1 MTSYWLSNYCALF
14 SSFNIIP
21 FTGDNKNYQYN
32 SLTRLIILMTLLGY
46 LYTLEIN
53 VIYSGVISLLI
64 SIVFYFVTFNSSS
77 VEKSVE
83 NPLIENKT
91 PADKLTSSDDLQ
103 NQLNQISLD
112 YTPPNTDDQRKH
124 IYFLDGDQ
132 SSSKITNVDI
142 DPSEF
147 LPSGPRVVNAITKNL
162 TTLNRN
168 I

>member
-1 MTSYWLSNYCALF
+1 
-14 SSFNIIP
+14 
-21 FTGDNKNYQYN
+21 
-32 SLTRLIILMTLLGY
+32 MTLLGY

-53 VIYSGVISLLI
+53 VIYSGITSLLI
-64 SIVFYFVTFNSSS
+64 SVIFYFVTFNSSS

-83 NPLIENKT
+83 NPSVENKT
-91 PADKLTSSDDLQ
+91 PADKLTESDDLK
-103 NQLNQISLD
+103 NQLNQVSLD
-112 YTPPNTDDQRKH
+112 YTPPDTDDKRKH

-142 DPSEF
+142 DSSEF

>member
-1 MTSYWLSNYCALF
+1 MTSYWLSNYCSLF

-53 VIYSGVISLLI
+53 VIYSGIISLLI
-64 SIVFYFVTFNSSS
+64 SIIFYFVTFNSSS

-83 NPLIENKT
+83 NPSVENKT
-91 PADKLTSSDDLQ
+91 PAYKLTESDDLQ
-103 NQLNQISLD
+103 NQLNQVSLD
-112 YTPPNTDDQRKH
+112 YTPPDTDDKRKH
-124 IYFLDGDQ
+124 IYFLEGDQ

-147 LPSGPRVVNAITKNL
+147 LPSGPKVVNAITKNL

>member
-46 LYTLEIN
+46 LYTLDIN
-53 VIYSGVISLLI
+53 VIYSGIISLLI

-77 VEKSVE
+77 VEKSAE
-83 NPLIENKT
+83 NPFVENKT
-91 PADKLTSSDDLQ
+91 PAYKLTESDDLQ
-103 NQLNQISLD
+103 NQLNQVSLD
-112 YTPPNTDDQRKH
+112 YTPPDTDDKRKH
-124 IYFLDGDQ
+124 IYFLEGDQ
-132 SSSKITNVDI
+132 SSSKINNVDI

-147 LPSGPRVVNAITKNL
+147 LSSGPKVVNAITKNL

>member
-1 MTSYWLSNYCALF
+1 
-14 SSFNIIP
+14 
-21 FTGDNKNYQYN
+21 
-32 SLTRLIILMTLLGY
+32 MTLLGY

-53 VIYSGVISLLI
+53 VIYSGIISLLI
-64 SIVFYFVTFNSSS
+64 SIIFYFVTFNSSS

-83 NPLIENKT
+83 NPSVENKT
-91 PADKLTSSDDLQ
+91 PAYKLTESDDLQ
-103 NQLNQISLD
+103 NQLNQVSLD
-112 YTPPNTDDQRKH
+112 YTPPDTDDKRKH
-124 IYFLDGDQ
+124 IYFLEGDQ

-147 LPSGPRVVNAITKNL
+147 LPSGPKVVNAITKNL

>member
-1 MTSYWLSNYCALF
+1 MTSYWLSNYCSLF

-21 FTGDNKNYQYN
+21 FIGDNKNYQYN

-53 VIYSGVISLLI
+53 VIYSGITSLLI
-64 SIVFYFVTFNSSS
+64 SVIFYFVTFNSSS

-83 NPLIENKT
+83 NPSVENKT
-91 PADKLTSSDDLQ
+91 PADKLTESDDLK
-103 NQLNQISLD
+103 NQLNQVSLD
-112 YTPPNTDDQRKH
+112 YTPPDTDDKRKH

-142 DPSEF
+142 DSSEF

>member
-21 FTGDNKNYQYN
+21 FMGDNKNYQYN

-46 LYTLEIN
+46 LYTLDIN

-64 SIVFYFVTFNSSS
+64 SVIIYFVTFNVSN

-83 NPLIENKT
+83 NPPIENKT

-162 TTLNRN
+162 TKLNRN